1 MITKPVEIITKR
13 PWLSAS
19 IITFILLVSSCRF
32 YERQHRKNYA
42 PKGISVGQTLI
53 YAPGCYIWAC
63 GGGSVFKLPKRTREK
78 IEAGGLDYL
87 NSLAGF
93 GKNKRP
99 IRKWEF
105 YSRKWELYPRK
116 WDLYLRYLFLQLQK
130 KWAMK
135 VTSEASQAI
144 PEPSRLPLLGTI
156 EIDYF
161 AQRTVSSRSRG
172 IKTEPHEI
180 TVSPTQDFALRT

>member
-99 IRKWEF
+99 IGKWGFRLSKPEVEEKGLKYQFFPMWLDKRVKLTKTDKEQMRKFRESIKNHGF
-105 YSRKWELYPRK
+105 Y
-116 WDLYLRYLFLQLQK
+116 
-130 KWAMK
+130 
-135 VTSEASQAI
+135 
-144 PEPSRLPLLGTI
+144 
-156 EIDYF
+156 
-161 AQRTVSSRSRG
+161 VSSRRSEP
-172 IKTEPHEI
+172 IIIISTEAEMI
-180 TVSPTQDFALRT
+180 YIGWWD